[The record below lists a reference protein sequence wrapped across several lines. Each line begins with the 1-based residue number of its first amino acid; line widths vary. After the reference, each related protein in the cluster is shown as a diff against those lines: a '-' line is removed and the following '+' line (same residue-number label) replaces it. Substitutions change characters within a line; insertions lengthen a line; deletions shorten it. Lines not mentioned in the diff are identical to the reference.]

1 MTLQELLLSR
11 RSWTDED
18 TIYMVQPW
26 SCKAEAILSSESP
39 DSTLSVIRSGKR
51 YDYFLEGFIARDFID
66 ALGAS
71 VADVGEEVCERL
83 IRYAID
89 DA

>member
-11 RSWTDED
+11 QNWSETE

-26 SCKAEAILSSESP
+26 SCSAEVLVSSESP
-39 DSTLSVIRSGKR
+39 DTADPVFRAGTR
-51 YDYFLEGFIARDFID
+51 YDYFLEGFIARDFLDDI
-66 ALGAS
+66 GAPG
-71 VADVGEEVCERL
+71 ADVSEAACERL
-83 IRYAID
+83 IRYAVN